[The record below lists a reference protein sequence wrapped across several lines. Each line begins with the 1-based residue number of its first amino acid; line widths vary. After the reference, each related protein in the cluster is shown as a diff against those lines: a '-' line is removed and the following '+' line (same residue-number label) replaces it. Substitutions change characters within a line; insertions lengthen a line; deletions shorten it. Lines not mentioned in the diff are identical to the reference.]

1 MRGGTRS
8 NRRIFPDSVHSLMSN
23 NANSIRNGLERMDPN
38 ERFQV
43 YIDVQKNDEPE
54 NIRLF
59 EEIFRENYPKE
70 FTVAKKTLL
79 DMVENSGRLPLVKRR
94 EKGFMVVGSPSNVDP
109 NLLVLPEE
117 WPTDGGKTRRNR
129 RRRRNRRSLK
139 HKCSKRR

>member
-1 MRGGTRS
+1 
-8 NRRIFPDSVHSLMSN
+8 
-23 NANSIRNGLERMDPN
+23 MDPN

-79 DMVENSGRLPLVKRR
+79 DMVENSGGLPLVKKR
-94 EKGFMVVGSPSNVDP
+94 EKGYMVVGSPSNVDP

-129 RRRRNRRSLK
+129 RRHNRRRSLK
-139 HKCSKRR
+139 RKHSRRR

>member
-59 EEIFRENYPKE
+59 KDIFREEYPLE
-70 FTVAKKTLL
+70 FTLANKRML
-79 DMVENSGRLPLVKRR
+79 DMVADSGA
-94 EKGFMVVGSPSNVDP
+94 F
-109 NLLVLPEE
+109 
-117 WPTDGGKTRRNR
+117 PTGMGMGGKTRRNR
-129 RRRRNRRSLK
+129 NRKRRGRGRRSSKHYSNRR
-139 HKCSKRR
+139 